1 MPKNEIDYSNTI
13 IYKITCK
20 NKDITDVYVGHTT
33 NFVQR
38 KHAHKQS
45 CLNNKSPNN
54 NCKLYEVIRANGGW
68 SNWQMEIINFFNC
81 ADHYAARK
89 KEHEYFIELNATLNS
104 IEPLPKPK
112 VVNEN
117 KPVND
122 NKPVNVKPN
131 IEFNN
136 LKSFDIH
143 NKHIKKGKDK
153 NDIEKILQNPKNFH
167 CESCH
172 LVTSNK
178 KDYSKHLLTTKHLKN
193 AEGYKKI
200 QKSQELVCECGKI
213 YKHHSGLW
221 RHKKV
226 CNIDECKLDKNEI
239 YKNEIYKNKV
249 LKNEIYKNE
258 IYKSEENEI
267 VTLIKDNNDF
277 KNIIIEVVKN
287 NAELQKQNQEFQKQM
302 MEMYKTNNNS
312 VIANNSYNKTF
323 NMQFFLNEQCKD
335 AMNLMDF
342 VNSMTLEL
350 SDLEDV
356 GKLGYVEGISNIII
370 KNLNALDIYKRP
382 IHCSDA
388 KREIMYVK
396 DDNVWE
402 KETSNN
408 DRLRKAIKRVT
419 YKNSALLV
427 PWSQK
432 YPACMNNQHHLND
445 VYVQM
450 MGQAMGGKE
459 EFVDSENKIMKKI
472 AKAVLID
479 KINL

>member
-20 NKDITDVYVGHTT
+20 NKEITDVYVGHTT

-45 CLNNKSPNN
+45 CINNTSLNHK
-54 NCKLYEVIRANGGW
+54 CKLYEVIRANGGW
-68 SNWQMEIINFFNC
+68 ENWQMEIINFFNC

-89 KEHEYFIELNATLNS
+89 KEQEYFIELNATLNS
-104 IEPLPKPK
+104 IEPFPKPK
-112 VVNEN
+112 VVIE
-117 KPVND
+117 K
-122 NKPVNVKPN
+122 KIVNVKQNLYCNTCN
-131 IEFNN
+131 IKCNN
-136 LKSFDIH
+136 SKSFDIH
-143 NKHIKKGKDK
+143 NKSNKHIKII
-153 NDIEKILQNPKNFH
+153 NEQNIQNIQNPKNFH
-167 CESCH
+167 CKNCN

-178 KDYSKHLLTTKHLKN
+178 KDYSKHLLTAKHIKT
-193 AEGYKKI
+193 AEGYNKI
-200 QKSQELVCECGKI
+200 QKSQDLRCECGKI
-213 YKHHSGLW
+213 YKHYSGLW

-226 CNIDECKLDKNEI
+226 CKNEVNEVC
-239 YKNEIYKNKV
+239 KNEV
-249 LKNEIYKNE
+249 CKNEVCKNE
-258 IYKSEENEI
+258 DNEI
-267 VTLIKDNNDF
+267 ITIIKDNNDF

-302 MEMYKTNNNS
+302 MELYKTNNS

-396 DDNVWE
+396 YDNVWE

-472 AKAVLID
+472 AKAVLIE
-479 KINL
+479 KNF